1 MMGRSDDF
9 SPFDMQLMKDDAEMM
24 IDDGEMM
31 PYARILT
38 RSCFGLRMIF
48 TFSMSFWRSLV
59 RTFK

>member
-31 PYARILT
+31 GDVNQRWIFSFGCLSCARGEN
-38 RSCFGLRMIF
+38 RS
-48 TFSMSFWRSLV
+48 
-59 RTFK
+59 